1 MVVQFLNFWG
11 TSILF
16 FIVTASTYSP
26 TNRHGCCLFSTS
38 SPTLVLSCLF
48 CGVGLFRAAP
58 TSYGGSRSN
67 WSCSHWPIPQPQQH
81 QIQAESVL
89 YTTAHCNTGSLT
101 PDPNRICN
109 LHHSSLQHWILN
121 PLSKARNRTY
131 VLTDSSR
138 FLTCWATTGTPI
150 SCLFVNSLSDKF
162 EVVTHYGFDL
172 HFPDD

>member
-81 QIQAESVL
+81 QIQAESVI

-101 PDPNRICN
+101 HWARPGIKPA
-109 LHHSSLQHWILN
+109 SSWILG
-121 PLSKARNRTY
+121 
-131 VLTDSSR
+131 R
-138 FLTCWATTGTPI
+138 FIKSWATTGTPHLHFYNGCVQKLVYKI
-150 SCLFVNSLSDKF
+150 PKILIVNSRKLN
-162 EVVTHYGFDL
+162 
-172 HFPDD
+172 